1 MKAIRRLLRY
11 LGPYRYYALGATLS
25 LFLVT
30 ATNLVT
36 PQLLRWVIDTG
47 ITGKQLNVIIWG
59 TTLLALVS
67 IARGIFNFTQNFWG
81 EQASQGVAFDLRN
94 ELFAKIQGLSFSYHD
109 QNHTGQLMTR
119 ATNDVE
125 LVRQFTGQGL
135 FQLLNSITMVIGSA
149 WVLIAMNWRLGLATL
164 LIIPPLVLI
173 LTNFARNIRPMFSVI
188 QEKLGHINDIL
199 QENLAGV
206 RVVKAFARSGY
217 EEQRFGVAN
226 DEYKATNI
234 KFVMAASANFPAI
247 FFFSNLGTILILGYG
262 GRLVMDDALS
272 VGELVAFISYLNFLV
287 MPIMSIGFISGLVIR
302 AAVSADRIYEV
313 LDAQNE
319 VIDKPN
325 AETLP
330 PIQGEVTFDNVR
342 FRYIG
347 QTEDVLKGVTFTV
360 KPGQTIAVLGATG
373 SGKSTIINLLP
384 RFYDVSAGQVF
395 IDGNDVR
402 DVTLDSLRSQIGIV
416 LQETTLF
423 SGTIR
428 DNIRYGR
435 PDASDEAVVEA
446 AKAAQAHPFILEQP
460 DGYETRVGERGVG
473 LSGGQRQ
480 RVAIARALLLD
491 PRILIL
497 DDSTSA
503 VDAETEY
510 QIQQAL
516 DKLMVGRTSIVIAQ
530 RISTVRNAD
539 LVLVLDKGQIGALGT
554 HEELMM
560 DSPLYAEIVQSQLRE
575 DKPVSV
581 DSERLDSGQLDGDA
595 EESSAVGNGAV
606 KVNGASASG
615 MGTDHVKAEET
626 VSGS

>member
-1 MKAIRRLLRY
+1 MKALQRILRY
-11 LGPYRYYALGATLS
+11 LQPYRFYAIGATVS

-47 ITGKQLNVIIWG
+47 ITGKNLSVIIWG
-59 TTLLALVS
+59 TTILAVVS
-67 IARGIFNFTQNFWG
+67 IARGVFNFTQNFWG

-109 QNHTGQLMTR
+109 RNHTGQLMTR

-135 FQLLNSITMVIGSA
+135 FQLLNAITMVVGSA
-149 WVLIAMNWRLGLATL
+149 WVLLAMNWRLGLVTM
-164 LIIPPLVLI
+164 LIMPPLIFI
-173 LTNFARNIRPMFSVI
+173 LTNFARNIRPMFGVI
-188 QEKLGHINDIL
+188 QEKLGDLNAIL
-199 QENLAGV
+199 QENLAGI
-206 RVVKAFARSGY
+206 RVVKAFARSDY
-217 EEQRFGVAN
+217 EQNRFEVAN
-226 DEYKATNI
+226 QDYKTTNL
-234 KFVMAASANFPAI
+234 KFVIASSTNFPAV
-247 FFFSNLGTILILGYG
+247 FFLSNFGTILILGYG
-262 GRLVMDDALS
+262 GWLVMQSRLS
-272 VGELVAFISYLNFLV
+272 VGELVAFNSYLTFLV
-287 MPIMSIGFISGLVIR
+287 QPMMTIGFLAGVVVR
-302 AAVSADRIYEV
+302 AGVSADRIFEV
-313 LDAQNE
+313 LDAKNE
-319 VIDKPN
+319 VVDKPD
-325 AETLP
+325 AMTLP
-330 PIQGEVTFDNVR
+330 PIEGNVTFKDVR
-342 FRYIG
+342 FRYVG
-347 QTEDVLKGVTFTV
+347 QKEDVLRGVNFTV
-360 KPGQTIAVLGATG
+360 NAGQTIAVLGSTG

-384 RFYDVSAGQVF
+384 RFYDVTGGQVL
-395 IDGNDVR
+395 IDGYDVR

-423 SGTIR
+423 SGSIR
-428 DNIRYGR
+428 DNIAYGR
-435 PDASDEAVVEA
+435 PDASDEAVIAA

-460 DGYETRVGERGVG
+460 DGYQTRVGERGIG

-516 DKLMVGRTSIVIAQ
+516 DKLIVGRTSFVIAQ

-539 LVLVLDKGQIGALGT
+539 LVLVLDKGKIAGLGT
-554 HEELMM
+554 HAELMM

-575 DKPVSV
+575 DKPQPA
-581 DSERLDSGQLDGDA
+581 L
-595 EESSAVGNGAV
+595 
-606 KVNGASASG
+606 
-615 MGTDHVKAEET
+615 TEET
-626 VSGS
+626 VSYANGAAGNGVQSAGANGTSGNGTVTQDQTTTAAEKAARS

>member
-1 MKAIRRLLRY
+1 MKAIRRILRY
-11 LGPYRYYALGATLS
+11 LGPYRYYAIGATLS

-36 PQLLRWVIDTG
+36 PQLIRWVIDTG
-47 ITGKQLNVIIWG
+47 ISGANMSVIIWG
-59 TTLLALVS
+59 TAILAVVS

-94 ELFAKIQGLSFSYHD
+94 ELFAKIQDLSFSYHD
-109 QNHTGQLMTR
+109 RNHTGQLMTR

-135 FQLLNSITMVIGSA
+135 FQLLNSVTMVVGSA
-149 WVLIAMNWRLGLATL
+149 WVLLAMNWRLGLATL
-164 LIIPPLVLI
+164 LIIPPLVFI

-188 QEKLGHINDIL
+188 QERLGTINDRL
-199 QENLAGV
+199 QENLAGI
-206 RVVKAFARSGY
+206 RVVKAFARSDY
-217 EEQRFGVAN
+217 EEERFKVAN
-226 DEYKATNI
+226 AEYKETNI
-234 KFVMAASANFPAI
+234 EFVMAASANFPAI
-247 FFFSNLGTILILGYG
+247 FFFSNLGTLLILGYG
-262 GRLVMDDALS
+262 GWMVMGDVLS
-272 VGELVAFISYLNFLV
+272 VGELVAFISYLTFLV
-287 MPIMSIGFISGLVIR
+287 QPIMTIGFLSGLVIR
-302 AAVSADRIYEV
+302 AAVSADRIFEV
-313 LDAQNE
+313 LDARNE
-319 VIDKPN
+319 VVDKPD
-325 AETLP
+325 ADTLP
-330 PIQGEVTFDNVR
+330 AIEGQVNFVDVR

-347 QTEDVLKGVTFTV
+347 QTEDVLQGVSFAV
-360 KPGQTIAVLGATG
+360 QPGQTIAVLGATG

-384 RFYDVSAGQVF
+384 RFYDVTAGQVL
-395 IDGNDVR
+395 IDGHDVR

-428 DNIRYGR
+428 DNIAYGR
-435 PDASDEAVVEA
+435 PDASDEEVLA
-446 AKAAQAHPFILEQP
+446 ASKAAQAHAFILEQP
-460 DGYETRVGERGVG
+460 NGYDTRVGERGVG

-516 DKLMVGRTSIVIAQ
+516 DKLMVGRTSFVIAQ

-539 LVLVLDKGQIGALGT
+539 LVLVLDRGKIGGLGT
-554 HEELMM
+554 HQELMM

-575 DKPVSV
+575 DKPLPSV
-581 DSERLDSGQLDGDA
+581 DAPATAQALSTHNGPTNGRGQTTQGRPEERVHNS
-595 EESSAVGNGAV
+595 
-606 KVNGASASG
+606 
-615 MGTDHVKAEET
+615 
-626 VSGS
+626 